1 MIEKQSCS
9 SRAGPQGRTH
19 QRPTQSSTCK
29 GGWPLSSS
37 RAPDAG
43 ALPCETLASVRTP
56 VPYPTP
62 VEVVPHPGPSS
73 GLRPGTSILYVWGG
87 SACPSERLSVL
98 LGTRPPES
106 TSSSF
111 ITLCSHP
118 RPVMIEGMWFS
129 HLGHHVARS
138 ISLGKAREQRLSQAC
153 HLSHPWVVMPGA
165 LPSASA
171 CVELLCLLNT
181 VRQPQNQHFTLTSS
195 LCRNPSVPTGTTSRS
210 WLYQK
215 YR

>member
-1 MIEKQSCS
+1 MVTSGVGWGGRWRGGSGGPLPS
-9 SRAGPQGRTH
+9 SLHLHLAVAPH
-19 QRPTQSSTCK
+19 
-29 GGWPLSSS
+29 LSIQ
-37 RAPDAG
+37 
-43 ALPCETLASVRTP
+43 ASEHPP
-56 VPYPTP
+56 VPYRTL
-62 VEVVPHPGPSS
+62 VEMVPHPGLSS

-98 LGTRPPES
+98 LDTGPPES

-111 ITLCSHP
+111 IALCPHP
-118 RPVMIEGMWFS
+118 RPVMIEGTWYS
-129 HLGHHVARS
+129 HLGHYVVRS

-153 HLSHPWVVMPGA
+153 SLSHPWVVMPGA

-171 CVELLCLLNT
+171 CVELLRLLNM

-195 LCRNPSVPTGTTSRS
+195 LSRNPSVPTGTTPQS